1 MLGNNAP
8 YEDSFIT
15 CHITPNYPKSL
26 LESLVNMQ
34 LASRNPFSGQIVAD

>member
-15 CHITPNYPKSL
+15 CHITPNSL

-34 LASRNPFSGQIVAD
+34 LASQKPFSGQIVSD